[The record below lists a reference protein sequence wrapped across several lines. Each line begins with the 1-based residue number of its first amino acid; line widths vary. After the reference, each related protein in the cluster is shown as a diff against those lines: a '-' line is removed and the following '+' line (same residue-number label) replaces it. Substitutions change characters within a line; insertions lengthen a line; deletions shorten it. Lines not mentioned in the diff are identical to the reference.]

1 VTVSDLVDS
10 VSSQSTQND
19 TSSKDVNR
27 RSKPRHKPADLDQQ
41 AQLFRAL
48 MSGLPLTAA
57 QLAGLS
63 AQGNLGPWTAADGS
77 SGPQSDGLQQT
88 LSDDWRR
95 REVDVSMMMAA
106 QRSMDQGA
114 IANIQAASGP
124 PAPDLSIAE
133 LIEKH
138 VRRALALQETR
149 RTSAGGEVRL
159 ELSDAVL
166 PGTALSLRRT
176 ADGWQLSATAD
187 NKQSLERLNE
197 FAPSLVQRFAQ
208 ASLGRLEISIE
219 APPVTAGGR
228 EYP

>member
-19 TSSKDVNR
+19 TSSKDVDR

-48 MSGLPLTAA
+48 MLGGPLTAA

-63 AQGNLGPWTAADGS
+63 ARGAWSADDGS
-77 SGPQSDGLQQT
+77 SGPQGEGMQQT
-88 LSDDWRR
+88 ASEDWRR

-106 QRSMDQGA
+106 QRAMDQGA
-114 IANIQAASGP
+114 IANIQAASAP
-124 PAPDLSIAE
+124 TAPDLSIAE

-138 VRRALALQETR
+138 VRRALASQETR
-149 RTSAGGEVRL
+149 GTSAGGELRL

-176 ADGWQLSATAD
+176 AGGWRLSATAD
-187 NKQSLERLNE
+187 NKQSLERLSE
-197 FAPSLVQRFAQ
+197 FAPALVQRFAQ
-208 ASLGRLEISIE
+208 ASLGELEVSIGGPE
-219 APPVTAGGR
+219 MTAGGR
-228 EYP
+228 EDP

>member
-1 VTVSDLVDS
+1 MSEFIDS
-10 VSSQSTQND
+10 VSSQPTQD
-19 TSSKDVNR
+19 VPSSKDDDH
-27 RSKPRHKPADLDQQ
+27 RSKPRHKPADLPQQ

-48 MSGLPLTAA
+48 MSGTPLTAQ

-63 AQGNLGPWTAADGS
+63 ARGNLGPWTADEGTAR
-77 SGPQSDGLQQT
+77 PQSDGLQQT
-88 LSDDWRR
+88 LSDDWHR

-106 QRSMDQGA
+106 QKAIDQGA
-114 IANIQAASGP
+114 IPSIQAASAP
-124 PAPDLSIAE
+124 TAPDLSIAE

-138 VRRALALQETR
+138 VRRALASQETR

-197 FAPSLVQRFAQ
+197 FAPALVQRFAQ
-208 ASLGRLEISIE
+208 ASLGRLEISVE
-219 APPVTAGGR
+219 GDA
-228 EYP
+228 

>member
-1 VTVSDLVDS
+1 VSDLVDS

-19 TSSKDVNR
+19 TSSKDVDR

-41 AQLFRAL
+41 AQAFRAL
-48 MSGLPLTAA
+48 MLGLPLTAA

-63 AQGNLGPWTAADGS
+63 ARGNLGPWTADDGS
-77 SGPQSDGLQQT
+77 SGPRSDGLQQT

-106 QRSMDQGA
+106 YRAIDQGA
-114 IANIQAASGP
+114 VANIQAASAP
-124 PAPDLSIAE
+124 TAPDLSIAE

-138 VRRALALQETR
+138 VRRALASQEAR

-166 PGTALSLRRT
+166 PGAALSLRRT

-197 FAPSLVQRFAQ
+197 FAPALVRRFAQ

-219 APPVTAGGR
+219 AL
-228 EYP
+228 